1 MDISIIKGSRRWSAA
16 EWTQGPESQAV
27 LFLADGRCTA
37 GTDEYSAPVAVPFS
51 PAEFSELILTDAQAV
66 IFPVYG
72 NPPSPVIPDRLSLEI
87 IRETFFENFRTAEHQ
102 RAAVQLVIFQLAGCE
117 PLAELPDS
125 AELAE
130 RVFMFMKSHLG
141 ESLDLDQLCRHFSC
155 SKSGLLAAFKRRG
168 RLAPMKEL
176 AQLRAERACEL
187 LKENELTVSQI
198 ARAVGYE
205 DLSAFNHFFS
215 RHMKSSP
222 RDYRENCLWLA

>member
-1 MDISIIKGSRRWSAA
+1 MNISIIKGSRRWSAA
-16 EWTQGPESQAV
+16 EWTQGSESQAV
-27 LFLADGRCTA
+27 FFLADGRCTV
-37 GTDEYSAPVAVPFS
+37 GSQEYSAPLALPFS
-51 PAEFSELILTDAQAV
+51 PAEIPELNFTDAQAV
-66 IFPVYG
+66 VFPVYG
-72 NPPSPVIPDRLSLEI
+72 NPPSLVIPDRLSLEI

-102 RAAVQLVIFQLAGCE
+102 RAAIQLVVCQLAGCE
-117 PLAELPDS
+117 PLADQTGSSELSDRILS
-125 AELAE
+125 Y
-130 RVFMFMKSHLG
+130 MKIHLG

-176 AQLRAERACEL
+176 ALLRAERACEL

-205 DLSAFNHFFS
+205 DLSAFNHFFG